1 MHPYEILRRPLVT
14 EKVTRQGSQ
23 NQYAFEVALNA
34 NKVQIKEAVEMAFKV
49 NVVAVN
55 TSRVHGKERRL
66 GRTKGLTPDWKK
78 AVVTLQEGQKIE
90 VFEGV

>member
-14 EKVTRQGSQ
+14 EKGTRQGSQ

-34 NKVQIKEAVEMAFKV
+34 NKMQIKEAVEMAFKV

-66 GRTKGLTPDWKK
+66 GRNKGFTPDWKK
-78 AVVTLQEGQKIE
+78 AVVTIQEGQKIE

>member
-1 MHPYEILRRPLVT
+1 MHPYEILRRPLVK

-55 TSRVHGKERRL
+55 TSHVHGKERRL
-66 GRTKGLTPDWKK
+66 VRTKGLTPDWKK

>member
-23 NQYAFEVALNA
+23 NQYAFEVSLNA

-55 TSRVHGKERRL
+55 TSRVHGKERSL
-66 GRTKGLTPDWKK
+66 GRTKGFTPDWKK

>member
-1 MHPYEILRRPLVT
+1 MHPYEVLRRPLVT

-49 NVVAVN
+49 KVVAVN

-66 GRTKGLTPDWKK
+66 GRTKGFTPDWKK